1 VANDRLIFEVVAEGK
16 NLKVV
21 QRDVNALADGVERT
35 DRARK
40 NAGKGQDNYNKRE
53 KALYQGN
60 LSSAKSFSKMN
71 QSIGSGSS
79 GLVGAYAT
87 LAANVFAATAAF
99 NTLRD
104 AAQFEQVVAGLEAV
118 GAAAGRNLTFAAQK
132 LQEVSGHALSAD
144 ASMRVMAL
152 GVSSG
157 FSTDQMERLTVV
169 AKGASA
175 ALGRN
180 LTDAL
185 DRLTRG
191 TAKLEPEILDE
202 LGIMVRLDDATREY
216 ATQIGKTADELT
228 EFERKQA
235 FLNATLEQGEKKFG
249 ALAETLDPNPYDQL
263 AASMS
268 NLLKTF
274 LKGANE
280 VLVPMINLLSGSM
293 TAMAGA
299 ALLFGSTISRQV
311 LPFLYGAAGAA
322 KETALSLAGTTREFA
337 IAKLGALSTG
347 GALAKYGQ
355 ALATGT
361 EDEKK
366 LASAIKGSNRQIKN
380 RENIIAEGTDA
391 QGNMNKA
398 ARKAKKELDD
408 LHVARKS
415 LNDMESESARTRH
428 ATSKANALEA
438 VSRGKLITGFKELNT
453 EIGSYH
459 TNNKNSLKS
468 SGMAAKGLNGLR
480 TAGYAAGTALR
491 FVGTGF

>member
-1 VANDRLIFEVVAEGK
+1 MANDRLIFEVVAEGK

-21 QRDVNALADGVERT
+21 QRDVNALAEGVERT

-71 QSIGSGSS
+71 QTIGSGSS

-249 ALAETLDPNPYDQL
+249 ALAETLDPNPYDHL

-268 NLLKTF
+268 NLLKSF
-274 LKGANE
+274 L
-280 VLVPMINLLSGSM
+280 
-293 TAMAGA
+293 
-299 ALLFGSTISRQV
+299 
-311 LPFLYGAAGAA
+311 
-322 KETALSLAGTTREFA
+322 
-337 IAKLGALSTG
+337 
-347 GALAKYGQ
+347 
-355 ALATGT
+355 
-361 EDEKK
+361 
-366 LASAIKGSNRQIKN
+366 
-380 RENIIAEGTDA
+380 
-391 QGNMNKA
+391 
-398 ARKAKKELDD
+398 
-408 LHVARKS
+408 
-415 LNDMESESARTRH
+415 
-428 ATSKANALEA
+428 
-438 VSRGKLITGFKELNT
+438 
-453 EIGSYH
+453 
-459 TNNKNSLKS
+459 
-468 SGMAAKGLNGLR
+468 
-480 TAGYAAGTALR
+480 
-491 FVGTGF
+491 